1 MSTKK
6 PAAKTAAKKKPKE
19 IAIADLNKVTGGIA
33 KIAETSS
40 DFAAAKKK
48 KPVRRTSKL
57 AESSDSFDF

>member
-1 MSTKK
+1 MSLIGKS
-6 PAAKTAAKKKPKE
+6 PARPDAF
-19 IAIADLNKVTGGIA
+19 DKVTGGIA